1 MSKEKITIDQFRNK
15 ALSEKSCKAVKGGY
29 KWVPGMP
36 GGAGSNGQINWGELE
51 IREDPPA
58 AVAWS
63 GNITNSRL
71 IG

>member
-1 MSKEKITIDQFRNK
+1 MSKEKFTLDQF
-15 ALSEKSCKAVKGGY
+15 KSKSLTDKERQSVKGGY

-36 GGAGSNGQINWGELE
+36 GGAGSNGQVDWGELE

-58 AVAWS
+58 AVAWTGDFS
-63 GNITNSRL
+63 GTKS